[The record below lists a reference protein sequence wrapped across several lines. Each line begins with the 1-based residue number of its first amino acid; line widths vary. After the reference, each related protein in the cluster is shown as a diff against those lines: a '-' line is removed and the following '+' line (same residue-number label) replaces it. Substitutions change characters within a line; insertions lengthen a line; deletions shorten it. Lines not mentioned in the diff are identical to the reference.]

1 MALSGCTDCSH
12 PPGSAGT
19 RSQHNAVGARDSSLA
34 LPPRGFLNPAVSDCA
49 GGTVSGRCALQRQSS
64 WKMPPISLKEPYVSH
79 PCSVSSLLVPA
90 PHCSHSPGLFFRASS
105 SLAGT
110 SGPLALHFQFLRT
123 YFSPCTFPAP
133 WNMLSHSCFSPLIKT
148 NLWPV
153 SDREYSFHLFTN
165 QDMQTAWS
173 GDLPAVRQ
181 LIQYQRRTHTLSLW
195 GPIRGSSC
203 FSTPHV
209 GPWATRS
216 GNRLC
221 SGFRRFSRKVPHT

>member
-1 MALSGCTDCSH
+1 MLPSIPFSCWINPAHHAENLRGLASSGFLSFFLCLFSCHLMMALSGCTDCSH

-133 WNMLSHSCFSPLIKT
+133 
-148 NLWPV
+148 
-153 SDREYSFHLFTN
+153 
-165 QDMQTAWS
+165 
-173 GDLPAVRQ
+173 
-181 LIQYQRRTHTLSLW
+181 
-195 GPIRGSSC
+195 
-203 FSTPHV
+203 
-209 GPWATRS
+209 
-216 GNRLC
+216 
-221 SGFRRFSRKVPHT
+221 